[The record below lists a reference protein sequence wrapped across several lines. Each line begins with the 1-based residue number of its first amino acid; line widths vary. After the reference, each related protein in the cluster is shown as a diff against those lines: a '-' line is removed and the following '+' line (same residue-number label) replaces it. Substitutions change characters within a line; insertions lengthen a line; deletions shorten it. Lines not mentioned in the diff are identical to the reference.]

1 MEGYVTH
8 EGRPR
13 GEVSSPHKAA
23 ATYVQHTPLRLPAS
37 EKEKQGVLL
46 VLRAEVC
53 VDDVGP

>member
-1 MEGYVTH
+1 MTH